1 MIRRTVL
8 TTLLAA
14 ILTPG
19 ALADHQN
26 ETLKGLRTADLCAPE
41 VYAYLDDDRDEE
53 FEDLL
58 VNALNRY
65 SQAQSFE
72 WGDDKT
78 CAVDTTLVLSAF
90 EDSRGS
96 FVYMLTF
103 TLDLNEEPTVLV
115 GGRRVKLV
123 APTIWESSYYG
134 RYASNFEDIAS
145 RDLRDLFSSFAS
157 AWRTTH
163 P

>member
-1 MIRRTVL
+1 MIRRAVMV
-8 TTLLAA
+8 TLLAA
-14 ILTPG
+14 LVTPG

-41 VYAYLDDDRDEE
+41 VYAYLDEDRDDD
-53 FEDLL
+53 FEVLL

-65 SQAQSFE
+65 SQAQTFT

-78 CAVDTTLVLSAF
+78 CTVETSLVLSAY
-90 EDSRGS
+90 EEGRGS
-96 FVYMLTF
+96 FVYMLTLS
-103 TLDLNEEPTVLV
+103 LDLKDDTTVLV

-123 APTIWESSYYG
+123 APTIWQSSYYG
-134 RYASNFEDIAS
+134 RYASNFEDLAS
-145 RDLRDLFSSFAS
+145 RDLRDLFSSFTG
-157 AWRTTH
+157 AWRGTH